1 MTHRFAVGMFVLAT
15 FLWAIAGPI
24 VKQLDSANGFEVT
37 MWRSVFAALTVW
49 IISWWRGAGSIM
61 AQIKA
66 GGYYAL
72 ISGLMWSIM
81 FCCFMIALT
90 LTTAANVLLVQC
102 IGPVLTAV
110 LSRFVFKRPIVLR
123 TWVVIVV
130 ACTAIAAIY
139 IKDVSGLGGRHTL
152 GVLVALGIPCAAAIN
167 WVVQQK
173 ATQQARQA
181 LDLTSAVMLGAV
193 ISACVMLPLAW
204 PLQAGIRDVSLLAVL
219 GVFQLGLPCVM
230 VVMVM
235 NRLAAHEASL
245 LGLLEVVF
253 GIGLAW
259 LVSGDRPGFVTI
271 ICGSIVIFTLT
282 INELLS
288 SPGEGRNR

>member
-1 MTHRFAVGMFVLAT
+1 MTHRLAVGVFVVAT

-24 VKQLDSANGFEVT
+24 VKQLDSASGFEVT
-37 MWRSVFAALTVW
+37 MWRSVFAAFTVW
-49 IISWWRGAGSIM
+49 IISWWRGAGSIV

-66 GGYYAL
+66 GGRYAI
-72 ISGLMWSIM
+72 ISGIMWSIM

-90 LTTAANVLLVQC
+90 LTTPANVLLVQC
-102 IGPVLTAV
+102 IGPVLTAM
-110 LSRFVFKRPIVLR
+110 LSRLVFKQPIVFR

-130 ACTAIAAIY
+130 ACTAIATIY
-139 IKDVSGLGGRHTL
+139 IKDVSSLAGHHTL

-173 ATQQARQA
+173 ATQSASQR

-193 ISACVMLPLAW
+193 ISACVMLPLAL
-204 PLQAGIRDVSLLAVL
+204 PLQASVKDVSMLAFL

-235 NRLAAHEASL
+235 NRLPAHEASL

-253 GIGLAW
+253 GIMLTWLA
-259 LVSGDRPGFVTI
+259 SGDRPGLVTI
-271 ICGSIVIFTLT
+271 VCGAIVIFTLT
-282 INELLS
+282 MNELV
-288 SPGEGRNR
+288 GAREQRT

>member
-1 MTHRFAVGMFVLAT
+1 MTHRFAVGIFVVAT
-15 FLWAIAGPI
+15 FLWAIAGPV
-24 VKQLDSANGFEVT
+24 VKQLDSASGFEVT
-37 MWRSVFAALTVW
+37 MWRSVFAALCVW
-49 IISWWRGAGSIM
+49 IISWWRGAGSIV

-66 GGYYAL
+66 GGRYAI
-72 ISGLMWSIM
+72 ISGMMWSIM

-102 IGPVLTAV
+102 IGPVLTAL
-110 LSRFVFKRPIVLR
+110 LSKFVFKRPIMFR

-130 ACTAIAAIY
+130 ACTAIATIY
-139 IKDVSGLGGRHTL
+139 IKDVASLGGRHTL

-173 ATQQARQA
+173 ATQNASQA

-193 ISACVMLPLAW
+193 ISVCVMLPLAL
-204 PLQAGIRDVSLLAVL
+204 PLQASARDVSLLALL

-230 VVMVM
+230 VVMAM
-235 NRLAAHEASL
+235 DRLAAHEASL

-253 GIGLAW
+253 GIMLAW
-259 LVSGDRPGFVTI
+259 LVSGDRPGLVTI
-271 ICGSIVIFTLT
+271 VCGSIVIFTLT
-282 INELLS
+282 MNELA
-288 SPGEGRNR
+288 GAREQRT